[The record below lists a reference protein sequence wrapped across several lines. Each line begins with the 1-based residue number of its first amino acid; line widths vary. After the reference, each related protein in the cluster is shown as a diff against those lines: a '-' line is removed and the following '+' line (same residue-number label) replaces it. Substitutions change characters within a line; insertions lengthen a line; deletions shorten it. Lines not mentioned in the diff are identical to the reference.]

1 MCPVLFT
8 TLKTIKR
15 KKIKLCTKLKQIV
28 FIQLEGNKSCDVPSE
43 SAVNTYIR
51 LGKTGSLGPWR
62 RVTVYRRKPSLYQID
77 PHIALGD
84 NFGIVKA
91 CCDAL

>member
-43 SAVNTYIR
+43 SAVNTYNVVH
-51 LGKTGSLGPWR
+51 TE
-62 RVTVYRRKPSLYQID
+62 
-77 PHIALGD
+77 H
-84 NFGIVKA
+84 
-91 CCDAL
+91 DAFCQLFLWEA